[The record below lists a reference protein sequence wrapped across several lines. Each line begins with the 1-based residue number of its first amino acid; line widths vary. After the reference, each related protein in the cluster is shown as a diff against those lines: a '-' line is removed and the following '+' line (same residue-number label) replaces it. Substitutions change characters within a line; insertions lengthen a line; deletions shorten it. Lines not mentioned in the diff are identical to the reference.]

1 MITLASSTMK
11 RKHFQTINDFEKQRQ
26 YVNVLDNDLDD
37 KLVLSRLN
45 EIEYLINMNKSYF
58 KTKINNLRRYETK
71 KYLEEGNS
79 FVEKYLELFEID
91 KFRFY
96 NTREFEV
103 TQLKIALSRVL
114 LEKYYPVTAI
124 ADILRKHHSSINY
137 YIRQDFAFNI
147 VANSFY
153 KRIKEIEND
162 TNWNNRVSYKSRNK
176 L

>member
-1 MITLASSTMK
+1 MK
-11 RKHFQTINDFEKQRQ
+11 RKHFQSINDFEKQRQ
-26 YVNVLDNDLDD
+26 YINVLDNNLDD

-103 TQLKIALSRVL
+103 TQLKMALSRVL

-153 KRIKEIEND
+153 KRIKEKENE
-162 TNWNNRVSYKSRNK
+162 
-176 L
+176 

>member
-11 RKHFQTINDFEKQRQ
+11 RKHFQSINDFEKQRQ
-26 YVNVLDNDLDD
+26 YINVLDNNLDD

-103 TQLKIALSRVL
+103 TQLKMALSRVL

-153 KRIKEIEND
+153 KRIKEKEND
-162 TNWNNRVSYKSRNK
+162 TN
-176 L
+176 

>member
-11 RKHFQTINDFEKQRQ
+11 RKHFQSINEFEKQRQ
-26 YVNVLDNDLDD
+26 YINVLDNNLDD

-153 KRIKEIEND
+153 KRIKEKENE
-162 TNWNNRVSYKSRNK
+162 
-176 L
+176 

>member
-11 RKHFQTINDFEKQRQ
+11 RKHFQSINDFEKQRQ
-26 YVNVLDNDLDD
+26 YINVLDNNLDD

-103 TQLKIALSRVL
+103 TQLKMALSRVL

-124 ADILRKHHSSINY
+124 ADILRKHHASINY

-153 KRIKEIEND
+153 KRIKEKENE
-162 TNWNNRVSYKSRNK
+162 
-176 L
+176 

>member
-11 RKHFQTINDFEKQRQ
+11 RKHFQSINDFEKQRQ
-26 YVNVLDNDLDD
+26 YINVLDNNLDD

-103 TQLKIALSRVL
+103 TQLKMALSRVL

-153 KRIKEIEND
+153 KRIKEKENE
-162 TNWNNRVSYKSRNK
+162 
-176 L
+176 

>member
-11 RKHFQTINDFEKQRQ
+11 RKHFQSITDFEKQRQ
-26 YVNVLDNDLDD
+26 YINVLDNNLDD

-103 TQLKIALSRVL
+103 TQLKMALSRVL

-153 KRIKEIEND
+153 KRIKEKENE
-162 TNWNNRVSYKSRNK
+162 
-176 L
+176 

>member
-1 MITLASSTMK
+1 MK
-11 RKHFQTINDFEKQRQ
+11 RKHFQSITDFEKQRQ
-26 YVNVLDNDLDD
+26 YINVLDNNLDD

-137 YIRQDFAFNI
+137 YIKQDFAFNI

-153 KRIKEIEND
+153 KRIKEIENE
-162 TNWNNRVSYKSRNK
+162 
-176 L
+176 

>member
-1 MITLASSTMK
+1 VITLASSTMK
-11 RKHFQTINDFEKQRQ
+11 RKHFQSINDFEKQRQ
-26 YVNVLDNDLDD
+26 YINVLDNNLDD

-103 TQLKIALSRVL
+103 TQLKMALSRVL

-153 KRIKEIEND
+153 KRIKEKENE
-162 TNWNNRVSYKSRNK
+162 
-176 L
+176 

>member
-11 RKHFQTINDFEKQRQ
+11 RKHNQILQDVENQRK
-26 YVNVLDNDLDD
+26 YLNNVDLDEEC
-37 KLVLSRLN
+37 LQVINRLN
-45 EIEYLINMNKSYF
+45 HIERLVKLNKDYF
-58 KTKINNLRRYETK
+58 QRKVNTMQRYETK

-103 TQLKIALSRVL
+103 TQLKMALSRVL

-153 KRIKEIEND
+153 KKIKEKEND
-162 TNWNNRVSYKSRNK
+162 TN
-176 L
+176 